1 MPPKEERKDKRTKP
15 CCNCKRSKVK
25 CVYTNSLPCQRCIK
39 TGQGE
44 TCQFVAKLPSLKFPS
59 LVSSKDILHLP
70 STSATVSSS
79 SSAPPPPTT
88 TTTTSFSSSS
98 PLHNPVPLPT
108 RGLNITIPQL
118 IPANTMLN
126 HTPNHNHN
134 HNQSIPNHHP
144 HASQVHFNSQTS
156 PPNLHT
162 SSDPGWKSLIEQRLS
177 TFDNKI
183 DSLVELLKINQQVMM
198 NNQLQF
204 MQQQQQQ
211 QQQHHHQQQQQQQ
224 HYAHESVYSTV
235 NGHSISYPS
244 SRSYSPESRPDSH
257 ESISEYV
264 KPKRP
269 GESEPPSKTK
279 KRKSNNDASPYLFDF
294 RDGFLSKLEAHE
306 LFQFF
311 DANISQQLF
320 GFEISKFN
328 VEEIWDNCPILVCA
342 ISTIASIHHPT
353 LSSKSN
359 QLKTCLH
366 NLCGT
371 ILLERPKSEKDA
383 YNTIV
388 ALILCSFWLTDSQM
402 FTGLALQLAK
412 EYGLNRP
419 NLKNKDKLKL
429 WYLLYVLDGQQS
441 LTFNRQPLLNSQEY
455 SLKHSKELLLED
467 KNSKL
472 FENKK
477 KELFLNDKQETTVML
492 PNDEEISKLVAKQR
506 FTDMRLV
513 SQVEYNQAL
522 NEAFKGNAW
531 DLLSPSSFGMPS
543 KSNLEL
549 DKWMV
554 SWTVLLSPGNFGA
567 VWSTKSTLIYYN
579 FAKMHINSTA
589 VRKLTIDPNRG
600 KFPKWES
607 TPTTT
612 NTTPAR
618 TFTSKQIT
626 PDTEDSEDSSEDEYD
641 DDDFISNKELVSPD
655 EAVINANI
663 ALNAAHTVLNLVI
676 NDKDILDN
684 LKYVPVHIH
693 IMLYYAALLLINPPS
708 KSNNQTIEI
717 DEFKYYDKLLD
728 NLKVIHV
735 LQRKI
740 YMNLPIDAK
749 FGNRL
754 IKNLQDVTMDKL
766 KEIQLFVDALS
777 DAQEEKLELGKKISA
792 LLDSN
797 DNKFEEIVD
806 YDINSDGSSKSGT
819 PLPEKISAWPGSN
832 HGHP

>member
-1 MPPKEERKDKRTKP
+1 M
-15 CCNCKRSKVK
+15 
-25 CVYTNSLPCQRCIK
+25 
-39 TGQGE
+39 
-44 TCQFVAKLPSLKFPS
+44 
-59 LVSSKDILHLP
+59 
-70 STSATVSSS
+70 
-79 SSAPPPPTT
+79 
-88 TTTTSFSSSS
+88 
-98 PLHNPVPLPT
+98 
-108 RGLNITIPQL
+108 
-118 IPANTMLN
+118 
-126 HTPNHNHN
+126 
-134 HNQSIPNHHP
+134 
-144 HASQVHFNSQTS
+144 
-156 PPNLHT
+156 
-162 SSDPGWKSLIEQRLS
+162 
-177 TFDNKI
+177 
-183 DSLVELLKINQQVMM
+183 
-198 NNQLQF
+198 
-204 MQQQQQQ
+204 
-211 QQQHHHQQQQQQQ
+211 
-224 HYAHESVYSTV
+224 
-235 NGHSISYPS
+235 
-244 SRSYSPESRPDSH
+244 
-257 ESISEYV
+257 
-264 KPKRP
+264 
-269 GESEPPSKTK
+269 
-279 KRKSNNDASPYLFDF
+279 
-294 RDGFLSKLEAHE
+294 
-306 LFQFF
+306 
-311 DANISQQLF
+311 
-320 GFEISKFN
+320 
-328 VEEIWDNCPILVCA
+328 
-342 ISTIASIHHPT
+342 
-353 LSSKSN
+353 
-359 QLKTCLH
+359 KTCLH

-740 YMNLPIDAK
+740 YMNLPIDVK